1 MSEDLSQRVSKQ
13 RRMGRPPSALQTR
26 RVLFFEQRF
35 VTLAT
40 RSVNEEM
47 VYVDAL
53 AYASGCDLVADE
65 GWTKQ
70 ETVRRNRV
78 VTMVTDGEF
87 ERLSALA
94 QSEGRS
100 VSAVVHEILSKH
112 LAPQG

>member
-1 MSEDLSQRVSKQ
+1 VSEDLSRRVSKQ

-26 RVLFFEQRF
+26 RVLCFEQRF

-53 AYASGCDLVADE
+53 AYASGCDLVKAE

-78 VTMVTDGEF
+78 VTMGSLNGF
-87 ERLSALA
+87 R
-94 QSEGRS
+94 R
-100 VSAVVHEILSKH
+100 
-112 LAPQG
+112 